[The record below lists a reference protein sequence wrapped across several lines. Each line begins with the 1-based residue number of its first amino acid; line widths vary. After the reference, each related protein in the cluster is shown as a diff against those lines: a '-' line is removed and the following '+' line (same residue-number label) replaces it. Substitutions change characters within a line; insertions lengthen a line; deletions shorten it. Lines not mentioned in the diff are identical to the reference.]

1 MTLVEQLDIRDN
13 VSILR
18 GYQSDA
24 ALDSFLRTNQATI
37 FPYVSHPEHEVFG
50 ASGAARM
57 AMSKGLPVVTSKVNH
72 FSDLPTVKADT
83 PEEIAQALEQLF
95 ITKGAKELQV
105 NRQISYLNDNT
116 WEKVAL
122 RHIAVFEE

>member
-1 MTLVEQLDIRDN
+1 
-13 VSILR
+13 
-18 GYQSDA
+18 
-24 ALDSFLRTNQATI
+24 
-37 FPYVSHPEHEVFG
+37 
-50 ASGAARM
+50 
-57 AMSKGLPVVTSKVNH
+57 VVTSKVNH

-105 NRQISYLNDNT
+105 NKQISYLNDNT